1 MMKNDR
7 IICIGSAGKD
17 IFLPTAEAVIIDTP
31 EDTYSQQKLCF
42 ELGGKHHIE
51 DRFESPG
58 GCATNVSVGV
68 ARLGLAVSTYSCVG
82 YDSDGDWIMGEL
94 TKNGVSCE
102 KIIQL
107 ADMRTDLSA
116 IIVDKNSGE
125 RTIFANR
132 DVGEHLEICEDDIS
146 EYAWIFVGSL
156 YGDYHVHAKKIQK
169 IVTEKSLSFIFNPGQ
184 HNIKENTQEVFSL
197 ITCATMLFV
206 NKDEAI
212 EIVANAKSMY
222 NEDTLTDEEQL
233 IDALREI
240 GAKVVVLTD
249 GKRGAWAADESGQY
263 YTKPHSTTDA
273 CDTTGAGDA
282 FSSGFIA
289 AYLYERPLKECLAW
303 GSINATGVV
312 GYYGAH
318 KGLLKREELKA
329 RLTTTNEE

>member
-1 MMKNDR
+1 MAKSDR

-68 ARLGLAVSTYSCVG
+68 ARLGVAVSIYSCVG
-82 YDSDGDWIMGEL
+82 YDSDGEWIIAEL
-94 TKNGVSCE
+94 TKNSISCE

-116 IIVDKNSGE
+116 IIVDKNTGE

-132 DVGEHLEICEDDIS
+132 DVGEHLEICEDDIKDHQ
-146 EYAWIFVGSL
+146 WLFVGSL
-156 YGDYHVHAKKIQK
+156 YGEYHTHTKRIKNILEDQD
-169 IVTEKSLSFIFNPGQ
+169 LSFIFNPGQ
-184 HNIKENTQEVFSL
+184 HNIKENVEEVLSL
-197 ITCATMLFV
+197 IGYTTLLFV

-212 EIVANAKSMY
+212 EIVANAKPMY
-222 NEDTLTDEEQL
+222 NENELSNEDKLL
-233 IDALREI
+233 DALREC
-240 GAKVVVLTD
+240 GAQIVVLTD
-249 GKRGAWAADESGQY
+249 GKRGAWTADDAEHY
-263 YTKPHSTTDA
+263 HIEPHDGGGSA
-273 CDTTGAGDA
+273 LDTTGAGDA

-289 AYLYERPLKECLAW
+289 AYLYEQSLQECLSW

-318 KGLLKREELKA
+318 KGLLQKESMLKKCDEE
-329 RLTTTNEE
+329 